1 MKILISKRFYLR
13 GLTIP
18 EIVITGTLGI
28 MVMGGILT
36 LQLVGTRMFQ
46 ITKTKLGGNDDA
58 RQAIGKLVAD
68 VRSAKMVKVGTG
80 SLSTFSECGVNQQQ
94 IGNAIQVYPTSNT
107 NNFVRYFKN
116 TDNRL
121 HRTTNGAAS
130 DLILANF
137 VTNSLVFTAENYKGQ
152 VLTNNENNRVIA
164 LTLQFY
170 QIQYPVVRIGTN
182 ELYDFYQVRTKITR
196 RVLE

>member
-1 MKILISKRFYLR
+1 MKISLSKKYYERA
-13 GLTIP
+13 LTLP
-18 EIVITGTLGI
+18 ETMITASLAI
-28 MVMGGILT
+28 MIMGGILT
-36 LQLVGTRMFQ
+36 LHLVGARMFQ
-46 ITKTKLGGNDDA
+46 VTQTKLGGNDDA
-58 RQAIGKLVAD
+58 RSAIAKLTAD
-68 VRSAKMVKVGTG
+68 VRASKMVRVGSG
-80 SLSTFSECGVNQQQ
+80 SLSSFTECDVNAQQT
-94 IGNAIQVYPTSNT
+94 GNAIQVYPTSNT
-107 NNFVRYFKN
+107 NNFVRYFRD

-121 HRTTNGAAS
+121 HRTTNGASS

-137 VTNSLVFTAENYKGQ
+137 VTNSLVFRAENYKGQ

-182 ELYDFYQVRTKITR
+182 EMYDFYQVRTKITR

>member
-1 MKILISKRFYLR
+1 MKISLSKTIYERA
-13 GLTIP
+13 LTLP
-18 EIVITGTLGI
+18 EMMITASLAI
-28 MVMGGILT
+28 MIMGGILT
-36 LQLVGTRMFQ
+36 LHLVGARMFQ
-46 ITKTKLGGNDDA
+46 VTQTKLGGNDDA
-58 RQAIGKLVAD
+58 RSAIGKLTAD
-68 VRSAKMVKVGTG
+68 VRSSKMVRVGTG
-80 SLSTFSECGVNQQQ
+80 GLNSFTECGVNAQQA
-94 IGNAIQVYPTSNT
+94 GNAIQVYPTSNT
-107 NNFVRYFKN
+107 NNFVRYFRD

-121 HRTTNGAAS
+121 HRTTNGASS

-170 QIQYPVVRIGTN
+170 QIQYPVVKIGTN

>member
-1 MKILISKRFYLR
+1 MKILQPKNFFRRAFTL
-13 GLTIP
+13 P
-18 EIVITGTLGI
+18 EMVITASLGVMI
-28 MVMGGILT
+28 MGGILT

-46 ITKTKLGGNDDA
+46 ITQTKLGGNDDA
-58 RQAIGKLVAD
+58 RSAIAKLTAD
-68 VRSAKMVKVGTG
+68 VRSAKIVKVGSGT
-80 SLSTFSECGVNQQQ
+80 LSTFTECAVNQTQS
-94 IGNAIQVYPTSNT
+94 GNAIQVYPTSNT
-107 NNFVRYFKN
+107 NNFVRYFRN

-121 HRTTNGAAS
+121 HRTTNGSAS

-137 VTNSLVFTAENYKGQ
+137 VTNTTVFTAENYKGQ

-170 QIQYPVVRIGTN
+170 QIQYPVVKIGSN
-182 ELYDFYQVRTKITR
+182 QLYDFYQVRTKITR